1 MSTQSQ
7 DSNSSDAPL
16 RVGIA
21 GLGTVAQGVLRL
33 LQDHGERIAERAG
46 RAIVVTQVASRRLRE
61 EAVLGS
67 ARFNTDVSS
76 LASANDVDVVVELV
90 GGDGVARELVTQS
103 LRSGRSVVTA
113 NKALVALHADELIA
127 AASVG
132 GAALRF
138 EAAVAGGIPVIG
150 ALQQGLAANRIDR
163 VVGIINGTGNFILS
177 KMSAEGAAFA
187 DVLAEAQALGYAEA
201 DPTFDVEG
209 IDAAHKLAIL
219 AHLAFDMPVRFDAVY
234 CEGIS
239 TIEPEDIEYAR
250 ELGYVIKHLGIARAS
265 SDDAS
270 GSVELR
276 VHPTLVP
283 SDAMLAQVNGVM
295 NAVLID
301 GHAAGPTLYYGAGA
315 GGDATA
321 SAVVSDLVA
330 LARGGGGST
339 AAATHDVTP
348 LAVADTRSGAYLKIP
363 AQDRPGV
370 MAEVASVLS
379 RHAISIESVI
389 QRERAVQSSGEGSWV
404 PIVILTNRV
413 SEASVDAALAEV
425 AELSAVTGPITRIR
439 VEHFDE

>member
-1 MSTQSQ
+1 MTTPENNVPKPASEQ
-7 DSNSSDAPL
+7 PL
-16 RVGIA
+16 RIGIA

-33 LQDHGERIAERAG
+33 LADHGDRIAERAG
-46 RAIVVTQVASRRLRE
+46 RRIEVTQVASRRLRE
-61 EAVLGS
+61 EAELGS
-67 ARFNTDVSS
+67 ARFGTDVAA

-90 GGDGVARELVTQS
+90 GGDGIAKELVTS
-103 LRSGRSVVTA
+103 ALSAGRAVVTA
-113 NKALVALHADELIA
+113 NKALVAEHAEALA
-127 AASVG
+127 VASKRS

-138 EAAVAGGIPVIG
+138 EAAVAGGVPVIG

-187 DVLAEAQALGYAEA
+187 DVLAEAQSLGYAEA

-219 AHLAFDMPVRFDAVY
+219 AHLAFDMPMRFDAVF

-239 TIEPEDIEYAR
+239 GVEPEDIGYAG
-250 ELGYVIKHLGIARAS
+250 ELGYVIKHLGIARCE
-265 SDDAS
+265 
-270 GSVELR
+270 GGRVELR

-283 SDAMLAQVNGVM
+283 IDAMLAQVNGVM

-321 SAVVSDLVA
+321 SAVVADLVA
-330 LARGGGGST
+330 LARGAGGTT
-339 AAATHDVTP
+339 AAVTHDVAP
-348 LAVADTRSGAYLKIP
+348 LEIADTRSGTYLKVP
-363 AQDRPGV
+363 VQDRPGV

-379 RHAISIESVI
+379 RHAISIESII
-389 QRERAVQSSGEGSWV
+389 QHERAVQSTGEGSWV

-413 SEASVDAALAEV
+413 SEASVNAALAEV
-425 AELSAVTGPITRIR
+425 AQLTAVTGAITRIR
-439 VEHFDE
+439 VEHFD